1 MNLLWLRPGVVGGS
15 EEYLCRQLLG
25 LLEID
30 HPFAIE
36 LFALPSFAEAHPE
49 LASRYPVVEAPVS
62 GANRLL
68 RVVTESTW
76 LARRTRHLDVVHH
89 GGGAVPPVRAT
100 CPAVLTIH
108 DLQYLRYP
116 ATFSAAKLAW
126 LRRSVPASARRATV
140 LVVPSEYVR
149 STVVE
154 AFGTRPDHVVV
165 APHGLPGERTDGAA
179 PTAEPE
185 LRRRL
190 GLTGRVV
197 VYPAITYPHKNHVVL
212 VRALARLGA
221 GHDDVQLV
229 LLGGRGPAE
238 PALRE
243 EVAKLGLDGRVVRPG
258 RVPERDRDGIYALA
272 DVLAFPSR
280 YEGFGAPVLEAMAA
294 GLPVVVAGAAALPE
308 VVGGAGLLVP
318 PDDPA
323 AWAEAL
329 ALVLDDPAEAEL
341 LRAAGRSRAATFTA
355 ERSAA
360 ALVHAYGLAVL

>member
-1 MNLLWLRPGVVGGS
+1 
-15 EEYLCRQLLG
+15 
-25 LLEID
+25 
-30 HPFAIE
+30 
-36 LFALPSFAEAHPE
+36 
-49 LASRYPVVEAPVS
+49 
-62 GANRLL
+62 
-68 RVVTESTW
+68 
-76 LARRTRHLDVVHH
+76 
-89 GGGAVPPVRAT
+89 
-100 CPAVLTIH
+100 
-108 DLQYLRYP
+108 
-116 ATFSAAKLAW
+116 
-126 LRRSVPASARRATV
+126 
-140 LVVPSEYVR
+140 
-149 STVVE
+149 
-154 AFGTRPDHVVV
+154 
-165 APHGLPGERTDGAA
+165 
-179 PTAEPE
+179 
-185 LRRRL
+185 
-190 GLTGRVV
+190 
-197 VYPAITYPHKNHVVL
+197 VL

-329 ALVLDDPAEAEL
+329 ALVL
-341 LRAAGRSRAATFTA
+341 AGRSRAATFTA

>member
-1 MNLLWLRPGVVGGS
+1 M
-15 EEYLCRQLLG
+15 
-25 LLEID
+25 
-30 HPFAIE
+30 
-36 LFALPSFAEAHPE
+36 
-49 LASRYPVVEAPVS
+49 
-62 GANRLL
+62 
-68 RVVTESTW
+68 
-76 LARRTRHLDVVHH
+76 
-89 GGGAVPPVRAT
+89 PPVRAK

-140 LVVPSEYVR
+140 VVVPSEYVR

-154 AFGTRPDHVVV
+154 AFGTRPDRVVV
-165 APHGLPGERTDGAA
+165 APHGLPRGQSSDQSSEPNDGAA
-179 PTAEPE
+179 PTPEPE
-185 LRRRL
+185 LRHRL

-221 GHDDVQLV
+221 GRDDVQLV

-238 PALRE
+238 AALME
-243 EVAKLGLDGRVVRPG
+243 EVARLGLDGRVVRPG
-258 RVPERDRDGIYALA
+258 RVAERDRDGIYALA

-323 AWAEAL
+323 AWAEAI